1 MKKGGKGVSI
11 IHLSCCSFGIGI
23 YQGSVLQYG
32 MHNDGSVEY
41 ILLGIPQHRAFWH
54 LEYLLSLEFTKIV
67 SSVVCLL
74 GDILLSVL

>member
-11 IHLSCCSFGIGI
+11 IHFSCCSFGIGI

-41 ILLGIPQHRAFWH
+41 ILLGIPQQRAFWH
-54 LEYLLSLEFTKIV
+54 LEYLLSLDFTKII

-74 GDILLSVL
+74 GDMLLSVL

>member
-11 IHLSCCSFGIGI
+11 IHLSCSFGIGI

-41 ILLGIPQHRAFWH
+41 ILLGIPQQRAFWH
-54 LEYLLSLEFTKIV
+54 LEYLLSLDFTKIV

>member
-11 IHLSCCSFGIGI
+11 IHWSYSFGIGI

-41 ILLGIPQHRAFWH
+41 LAWHPTAQGVLACGIFAIFRFCKDYFLGGLLALWVIYFP
-54 LEYLLSLEFTKIV
+54 V
-67 SSVVCLL
+67 S
-74 GDILLSVL
+74 

>member
-23 YQGSVLQYG
+23 YQGSDLQEYG

-41 ILLGIPQHRAFWH
+41 ILLGIPHTAQGVLASGISAVFRFYKDSF
-54 LEYLLSLEFTKIV
+54 LGGLS
-67 SSVVCLL
+67 S
-74 GDILLSVL
+74 G